1 MSDWNIIMT
10 CHGWCHFRETGAGPR
25 GDRSRYIETDVGT
38 VQSKYR
44 SELTQI
50 LD

>member
-1 MSDWNIIMT
+1 MLDLSDPMMIP
-10 CHGWCHFRETGAGPR
+10 HFRETGAGPR

-44 SELTQI
+44 
-50 LD
+50 